1 MGDAKSTYIQ
11 SPPFFE
17 TMERTLLPVQS
28 IKNARVL
35 LNVGDSVTTDHI
47 SPAGAISRTSPAAKY
62 LQENGMQPREFNS
75 YGSRRGNDRVMAR
88 GTFANIR
95 LVNKFMSKAGPKT
108 LHFPSNDEL
117 SVFDAA
123 MRYKAEGVTA
133 IILAGKEYGSGSS
146 RDWAAKGPWMQGVRA
161 VIAESYE
168 RIHRS
173 NLVGMGIIPLQYL
186 NGSNTESN
194 KLTGKEQISIAPGRV
209 NAGLEA
215 TVTTDTALSLPFK

>member
-1 MGDAKSTYIQ
+1 MGDDQSTYIQ

-17 TMERTLLPVQS
+17 TMQRTLPELSS
-28 IKNARVL
+28 ISNARVL
-35 LNVGDSVTTDHI
+35 LNLGDSVTTDHI

-62 LQENGMQPREFNS
+62 LQAAGMQPREFNS

-95 LVNKFMSKAGPKT
+95 LVNKFMTKAGPKT

-117 SVFDAA
+117 TIFDAA
-123 MRYKAEGVTA
+123 MRYKQENVTA

-168 RIHRS
+168 RILQS
-173 NLVGMGIIPLQYL
+173 NCQQ
-186 NGSNTESN
+186 
-194 KLTGKEQISIAPGRV
+194 KLHLAVRR
-209 NAGLEA
+209 L
-215 TVTTDTALSLPFK
+215 LLPIRASSSKSWSVSTPR